1 MLAFLVLGI
10 YLLAAA
16 ISTEDLLLGH
26 TTKLTQLG
34 VEVPPQV
41 SFGMAPLGICALHGV
56 FTLIRYDLLA
66 VNLQALRVELE
77 TTAHSVSIGVEF

>member
-41 SFGMAPLGICALHGV
+41 SFGMAPLGICALHV

-77 TTAHSVSIGVEF
+77 TTVHLVSIGVEY